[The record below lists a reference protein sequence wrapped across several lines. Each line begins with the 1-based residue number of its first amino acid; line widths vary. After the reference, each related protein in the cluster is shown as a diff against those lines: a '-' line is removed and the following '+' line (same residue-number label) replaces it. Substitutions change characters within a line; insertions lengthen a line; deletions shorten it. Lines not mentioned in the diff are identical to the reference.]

1 VSGPGQASRPGSF
14 EDQPVGAAVDPV
26 SATGELVAAGIPVR
40 RAPPEAVARWMG
52 AGLSDFRRAPSIGL
66 AIGLLCTLV
75 GWAIV
80 AAMWSAE
87 SAVLIL
93 PLVTGFMLAA
103 PLLAVPIY
111 ETSRRLARDEAVN
124 WGALASGYARN
135 RWGIGFMGA
144 LLMMFFYGW
153 LRVATMIWALFF
165 GLEPPPFGAFLAVA
179 LADYPFVV
187 VSLVVGGLLAALVFA
202 LSAVSLPMVVDRPVD
217 AMTAAMTSVRACL
230 VNPATMVLWALVIAV
245 STLIAIGAALV
256 GLVLVVPLIG
266 HATWHAYSDL
276 VGTGGDAG
284 VP

>member
-1 VSGPGQASRPGSF
+1 
-14 EDQPVGAAVDPV
+14 
-26 SATGELVAAGIPVR
+26 
-40 RAPPEAVARWMG
+40 MG
-52 AGLSDFRRAPSIGL
+52 AGLRDFRRAPSIGL
-66 AIGLLCTLV
+66 SIGLLCTLV

-111 ETSRRLARDEAVN
+111 EASRRLSRGEQVT
-124 WGALASGYARN
+124 WGALVAGYARN
-135 RWGIGFMGA
+135 RWGVGFMGA
-144 LLMMFFYGW
+144 LLMMFLYAW

-187 VSLVVGGLLAALVFA
+187 TSFTVGGLLATLVFA
-202 LSAVSLPMVVDRPVD
+202 LSAVSLPMVVDRHVD
-217 AMTAAMTSVRACL
+217 AITAAMTSVRACL
-230 VNPATMVLWALVIAV
+230 VNPATMAVWALLIAV
-245 STLIAIGAALV
+245 LTLIAIGAVLL

-266 HATWHAYSDL
+266 HATWHAYVDL
-276 VGTGGDAG
+276 VGTVQDAEG
-284 VP
+284 A